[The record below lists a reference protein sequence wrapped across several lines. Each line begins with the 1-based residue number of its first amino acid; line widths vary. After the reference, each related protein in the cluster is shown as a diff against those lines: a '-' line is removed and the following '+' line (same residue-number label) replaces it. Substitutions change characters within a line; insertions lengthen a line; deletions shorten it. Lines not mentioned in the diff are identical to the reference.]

1 MFMELEVNE
10 NISDLKIKNIFNHI
24 SKNRCIHCSSH
35 LHYDEQPDSL
45 YISCSKNFDHF
56 RISGFKDIETG
67 KIILIYLNNMNEG
80 IMNEK
85 LLRDFQKIIHNIK
98 FSLL

>member
-1 MFMELEVNE
+1 MELEVNE

-24 SKNRCIHCSSH
+24 SKNRCFHCSSH

-80 IMNEK
+80 IINEK

>member
-1 MFMELEVNE
+1 MELEVNE
-10 NISDLKIKNIFNHI
+10 NISALKIKNIFNHI
-24 SKNRCIHCSSH
+24 AKNRCIHCSSH

-85 LLRDFQKIIHNIK
+85 LLRDFQKIIHSIK

>member
-1 MFMELEVNE
+1 MELEVNE
-10 NISDLKIKNIFNHI
+10 NISALKIKNIFNHI

>member
-24 SKNRCIHCSSH
+24 AKNRCPHCLSH
-35 LHYDEQPDSL
+35 LHYDEQPDSI
-45 YISCSKNFDHF
+45 YISCEDFNHF

-67 KIILIYLNNMNEG
+67 KIILVYFNNMNEG

-85 LLRDFQKIIHNIK
+85 LLQDFRKIIHNIK